1 MPKWPDSFMDSQPP
15 SFESEDQRNV
25 IIDWAAQEWFQVWL
39 RLTGHNGQGDLEKPR
54 QYRRVP
60 EPTS

>member
-1 MPKWPDSFMDSQPP
+1 MDSQPP